1 MEVATH
7 PESAK
12 DKTHSLLIFLALCFV
27 FPIADAR
34 HPNQTVSQTW
44 QVLSGTGSIIWKK
57 TSAEYPLWAWWPT
70 LEPDLC
76 HLLAGAT
83 DFDGPSES
91 EACVASGRCACVRHP
106 IGCRDPRARA
116 ALRKASFYVC
126 PRDVRTRSQ
135 AQKCGGHESYYC
147 KSWGCE
153 TTGDAYWNPSSF
165 WDLIQVKRKKQK
177 DPPLSADSCRSLKWY
192 GAGPCTA
199 FTCNPLNITFTPAGK
214 ASKDWITGKQWGLRV
229 YKTNYDPGVLF
240 QIRLIVK
247 TNPQPI
253 GPNNILQDQKAPPP
267 KKYKQTPSRPTSPSN
282 TIRPTPS
289 TPPTVPVVTNPTLP
303 GSGERLM
310 DLVKGGYQALNST
323 QPNLTESCWICLQ
336 ASPPYYEGVA
346 INGNFTYGPSTRCNW
361 ETGHRLTLPEVTG
374 SGTCIGGS
382 SMSKE
387 LCAYTATVSSSDP
400 SKCLVPPTGL
410 YWACNTGITPCVA
423 TAIFNQSKDF
433 CVLVQIYPQLL
444 YYSSEDFE
452 GHFMSRTR
460 FTREP
465 ISITLAVL
473 LGAGVLAG
481 VGTGAATLI
490 EGPRQLGILETAI
503 QQDLRAIDTS
513 VTALEKSL
521 TSLSEVVL
529 QNRRGLDLLFL
540 KEGGLCA
547 ALKENCCFYTDR
559 TGVVRESMTKLRER
573 LHAREKSLRG
583 SQSWFESWYNK
594 SPWLTTI
601 LSTVA
606 GPLIIL
612 LLILTFGPCI
622 FNKLMQFMK
631 ERLSVIQ
638 TMVLT
643 QQYQIKHG
651 YKSQVDPSPG
661 NLQHLEL

>member
-1 MEVATH
+1 MEAATH

-27 FPIADAR
+27 FPLADAR

-44 QVLSGTGSIIWKK
+44 QVLSGTGSIIWEK

-76 HLLAGAT
+76 HLMVGARH
-83 DFDGPSES
+83 FDGPNES
-91 EACVASGRCACVRHP
+91 QACVTSGRCLCIRYP
-106 IGCRDPRARA
+106 TGCRDPRTRA
-116 ALRKASFYVC
+116 ELRKKSFYVC
-126 PRDVRTRSQ
+126 PKDRSQ
-135 AQKCGGHESYYC
+135 VDKLECGQQEYYYC
-147 KSWGCE
+147 SRSGERGCE
-153 TTGDAYWNPSSF
+153 TTGDAYWNP
-165 WDLIQVKRKKQK
+165 R
-177 DPPLSADSCRSLKWY
+177 
-192 GAGPCTA
+192 PCTRFA
-199 FTCNPLNITFTPAGK
+199 CNPLNITFTQAGL
-214 ASKDWITGKQWGLRV
+214 ASKDWIKGKQWGLRV
-229 YKTNYDPGVLF
+229 FFERSPYDPGALF
-240 QIRLIVK
+240 QIRLVID

-253 GPNNILQDQKAPPP
+253 GPNKILPSQKASPP
-267 KKYKQTPSRPTSPSN
+267 KKYKQAPSRPTP
-282 TIRPTPS
+282 
-289 TPPTVPVVTNPTLP
+289 NPTLP
-303 GSGERLM
+303 GPGERLM
-310 DLVKGGYQALNST
+310 DLVRGGYQALNST

-346 INGNFTYGPSTRCNW
+346 INGDFTYGTSTSCHW
-361 ETGHRLTLPEVTG
+361 ETSHRLTLPAITG
-374 SGTCIGGS
+374 SGTCIGNS
-382 SMSKE
+382 PRSEE
-387 LCAYTATVSSSDP
+387 LCARTATVTPSDP
-400 SKCLVPPTGL
+400 STYLVPPTGL
-410 YWACNTGITPCVA
+410 YWACDTGITPCVV

-433 CVLVQIYPQLL
+433 CVLVQIYPRLL
-444 YYSSEDFE
+444 YYSSETFE

-481 VGTGAATLI
+481 VGTGAAALI
-490 EGPRQLGILETAI
+490 EGPRQLGILEAAI
-503 QQDLRAIDTS
+503 QQDLRAIETS

-547 ALKENCCFYTDR
+547 ALKENCCFYTDH

-573 LHAREKSLRG
+573 LDTREKSLRG
-583 SQSWFESWYNK
+583 SQSWFESWFNK

-606 GPLIIL
+606 GPLIVL

-622 FNKLMQFMK
+622 FNKLMQFIK
-631 ERLSVIQ
+631 KRLSVIQ
-638 TMVLT
+638 TMVLA
-643 QQYQIKHG
+643 QQYQVLPQHPE
-651 YKSQVDPSPG
+651 PSAEQMPDSE
-661 NLQHLEL
+661 QIDQWI

>member
-1 MEVATH
+1 MEAATH
-7 PESAK
+7 PESTK

-27 FPIADAR
+27 FPLADAR

-44 QVLSGTGSIIWKK
+44 QVLSGTGSIIWEK
-57 TSAEYPLWAWWPT
+57 TSAKYPLWAWWPT

-76 HLLAGAT
+76 HLMMGARH
-83 DFDGPSES
+83 FDGPNES
-91 EACVASGRCACVRHP
+91 QACVTSGRCPCMRHP
-106 IGCRDPRARA
+106 TGCRDPRARA
-116 ALRKASFYVC
+116 ELRKKSFYVC
-126 PRDVRTRSQ
+126 PKDRSQ
-135 AQKCGGHESYYC
+135 VGKLECGQQEYFYC
-147 KSWGCE
+147 SRSGERGCE
-153 TTGDAYWNPSSF
+153 TTGDAYWNPSSL
-165 WDLIQVKRKKQK
+165 WDLIQVKRKKQT
-177 DPPLSADSCRSLKWY
+177 DPPLSANSCRNLTWH
-192 GAGPCTA
+192 GAGPCTRFA
-199 FTCNPLNITFTPAGK
+199 CNPLNITFTQAGQ
-214 ASKDWITGKQWGLRV
+214 ASKDWLEGKQWGLRV
-229 YKTNYDPGVLF
+229 FFERSPYDPGALF
-240 QIRLIVK
+240 QIKLVTD

-253 GPNNILQDQKAPPP
+253 GPNRILPSQKTSPP
-267 KKYKQTPSRPTSPSN
+267 KKYKQAPSKT
-282 TIRPTPS
+282 TL
-289 TPPTVPVVTNPTLP
+289 NPTLP
-303 GSGERLM
+303 GPGERLM
-310 DLVKGGYQALNST
+310 DLVRGGYQALNST

-346 INGNFTYGPSTRCNW
+346 INTDFTYGTSTSCNW
-361 ETGHRLTLPEVTG
+361 EAGYRLTLPAVTG
-374 SGTCIGGS
+374 SGTCIGNS
-382 SMSKE
+382 PRSKK
-387 LCAYTATVSSSDP
+387 LCARTVIVTPSDP
-400 SKCLVPPTGL
+400 STYLVPPTGL
-410 YWACNTGITPCVA
+410 YWACDTGIIPCVA
-423 TAIFNQSKDF
+423 TTIFNQSKDF
-433 CVLVQIYPQLL
+433 CVLVQIYPRLL
-444 YYSSEDFE
+444 YYSSETFE
-452 GHFMSRTR
+452 GHFMGRTR

-481 VGTGAATLI
+481 VGTGAAALI
-490 EGPRQLGILETAI
+490 EGPRQLGILEAAI
-503 QQDLRAIDTS
+503 QQDLRAIETS

-547 ALKENCCFYTDR
+547 ALKENCCFYTDH

-573 LHAREKSLRG
+573 LDAREKSLRG

-601 LSTVA
+601 LSAVA

-643 QQYQIKHG
+643 QQYQHLLHTC
-651 YKSQVDPSPG
+651 KSLGSS
-661 NLQHLEL
+661 